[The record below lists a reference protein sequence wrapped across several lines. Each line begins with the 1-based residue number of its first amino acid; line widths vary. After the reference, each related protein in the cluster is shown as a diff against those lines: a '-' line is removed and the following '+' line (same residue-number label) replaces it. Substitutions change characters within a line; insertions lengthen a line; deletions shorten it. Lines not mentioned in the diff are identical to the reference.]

1 MKRTGG
7 VLTPKLTSITL
18 GTMSTE
24 QTLIEWTRELDDQA
38 TAEGWAIFHAARND
52 RHMYDLQK
60 IDEPELWGDEV
71 GIPVLHV
78 WEDDVDAW
86 VFVRDTPS
94 PLHAIALEF
103 LRINSPEE
111 YETIMGWEEEQDDS

>member
-1 MKRTGG
+1 MT
-7 VLTPKLTSITL
+7 
-18 GTMSTE
+18 TE
-24 QTLIEWTRELDDQA
+24 QTQIEWTRELDDQA
-38 TAEGWAIFHAARND
+38 TAEGWAIFETNRDEDHK
-52 RHMYDLQK
+52 YDLQK
-60 IDEPELWGDEV
+60 IDNPGPWGDEI

-86 VFVRDTPS
+86 VFVRDNPS

-111 YETIMGWEEEQDDS
+111 FVTIMEWEEEEDA